1 MTLVADIAINDQAK
15 ETQAYFSQGQDFA
28 RLTYYGSKSSNL
40 ALDYKLP
47 IFTSSI
53 SSLGF
58 SKERK
63 KFFNSL
69 SRATVLSRLHDPL
82 F

>member
-1 MTLVADIAINDQAK
+1 MTLVADIAINDQAN

-28 RLTYYGSKSSNL
+28 QLTYYGSKSSNL
-40 ALDYKLP
+40 ALDYNLP

-53 SSLGF
+53 SSLDF
-58 SKERK
+58 SKERNK
-63 KFFNSL
+63 IFNSL
-69 SRATVLSRLHDPL
+69 SRATVLSKLHDPL